1 MIPCPLANAPADKAA
16 VIGDGVN
23 GDDGVVVSYGELH
36 NLACAHE
43 AAFVRDALAGHRVA
57 VRAANSVE
65 LIALHV
71 AAARTRTTLIPL
83 NLRATEREQQAQ
95 AERFH
100 ARAIIDATIDSS
112 SSSSSS
118 SPSSPSPL
126 SVLSMD
132 AETVIL
138 TSGTTGLAKG
148 ARLPLSCFAAS
159 ARASSSVLRSTP
171 DDVWLLCL
179 PLFHVGGLAMM
190 WRSLFLGSTLRLMP
204 AADVDGIASLFAAG
218 AITQASLV
226 AATLED
232 VLRALPGRARA
243 NVKAVLVGG
252 GPVASELLVRA
263 HSRGLPAHWTW
274 GLTEAASQVAT
285 ARLPDG
291 RAAGHALP
299 GNVMRVVD
307 DERREVCVGTVGE
320 IEVRGPTV
328 FRGYLDDDDA
338 TAAALPGDGFLR
350 TRDLGFVD
358 DDGAL
363 CVVARRSDLIVS
375 GGENLYPA
383 MIERVLQRCRAV
395 HDVAVI
401 AIDDQRWGQRPA
413 ALLVLKDGGDVDEVR
428 AFAAAE
434 LSRLSLP
441 DRFVVVDALP
451 QRNAMGKLDRQALAS
466 LIK

>member
-1 MIPCPLANAPADKAA
+1 MIPCPVANAPADKAA
-16 VIGDGVN
+16 VIA
-23 GDDGVVVSYGELH
+23 DDVVISYGELH
-36 NLACAHE
+36 QLACAHE
-43 AAFVRDALAGHRVA
+43 AALVQKALAGHRVA
-57 VRAANSVE
+57 VRATNSVE

-83 NLRATEREQQAQ
+83 NLRVAEREHRAQ
-95 AERFH
+95 ADRFH
-100 ARAIIDATIDSS
+100 TRAIVDATLDV
-112 SSSSSS
+112 SS
-118 SPSSPSPL
+118 SPSSPSSP

-159 ARASSSVLRSTP
+159 ARASSTVLRSSP

-204 AADVDGIASLFAAG
+204 AADVGGIASLFVAG
-218 AITQASLV
+218 AITQASFV
-226 AATLED
+226 AATLD
-232 VLRALPGRARA
+232 DMLRAMPARA
-243 NVKAVLVGG
+243 SPKVKAVLVGG
-252 GPVASELLVRA
+252 GPIVPELLLDARRHGV
-263 HSRGLPAHWTW
+263 PAHWTW
-274 GLTEAASQVAT
+274 GLTEACSQVAT
-285 ARLPDG
+285 ARAPDG

-299 GNVMRVVD
+299 DNEVRVVD
-307 DERREVCVGTVGE
+307 DERRAVRAGTVGE

-328 FRGYLDDDDA
+328 FRGYLDDDGA
-338 TAAALPGDGFLR
+338 SALALPGDGFLR
-350 TRDLGFVD
+350 TRDLGFID

-363 CVVARRSDLIVS
+363 CVVARRADLIIS

-395 HDVAVI
+395 LDVAVI
-401 AIDDQRWGQRPA
+401 GIDDAKWGQRPA
-413 ALLVLKDGGDVDEVR
+413 ALLVLRAGTNVDEVR

-451 QRNAMGKLDRQALAS
+451 PRNAMGKLDRQALAS
-466 LIK
+466 LIE